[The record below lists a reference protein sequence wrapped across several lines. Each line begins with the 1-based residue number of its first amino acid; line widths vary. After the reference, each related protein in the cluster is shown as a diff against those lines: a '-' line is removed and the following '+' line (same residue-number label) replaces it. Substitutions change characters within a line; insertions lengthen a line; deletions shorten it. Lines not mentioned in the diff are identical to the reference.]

1 VDAMKAARLRLL
13 LAALLFFAW
22 IGWLAYL
29 AAKVT
34 LEPPLVLSR
43 PQFLV
48 SNLDVVAQV
57 EQIPDHDD
65 KLTTVN
71 VVQVYYPPGEKA
83 LEGKTIQVAGLA
95 GCHKDWK
102 GPGQYIVP
110 LVRSGDKYF
119 VAAVPHSP
127 GFPPAGE
134 QPHRCRIYPANPQ
147 TLAQLKSIP
156 KLER

>member
-1 VDAMKAARLRLL
+1 MDAMKAARLRLL

-48 SNLDVVAQV
+48 SNLDVIGQI

-65 KLTTVN
+65 QLTPVKI
-71 VVQVYYPPGEKA
+71 VEVHYPPGEKV
-83 LEGKTIQVAGLA
+83 LEGKTIQVAALA
-95 GCHKDWK
+95 GCRKDWK
-102 GPGQYIVP
+102 GAGSYILP

-119 VAAVPHSP
+119 VATVPH
-127 GFPPAGE
+127 
-134 QPHRCRIYPANPQ
+134 
-147 TLAQLKSIP
+147 
-156 KLER
+156 